1 MYSGCFLNIVAG
13 EPEVVF
19 GHFYPADP
27 NAEEE
32 KVVMAVMMSLSKM
45 SLL

>member
-1 MYSGCFLNIVAG
+1 MYSGCFLNLVVG

-27 NAEEE
+27 NAGEEYD
-32 KVVMAVMMSLSKM
+32 VVAVMMSLSKT
-45 SLL
+45 SLS

>member
-1 MYSGCFLNIVAG
+1 MYSGCFLNLVTG
-13 EPEVVF
+13 ETEVVF

-27 NAEEE
+27 NAGEEY
-32 KVVMAVMMSLSKM
+32 VVVAVMMSLNKT